1 MTRKKMTQKELIKEI
16 AKRVKDIKELYY
28 SAYPEGNYLTLYFQD
43 GNVSFNNENWD
54 NGKDKNYPIDYWESE
69 KIIIINGIWE
79 KK

>member
-43 GNVSFNNENWD
+43 GNVSFNNEN
-54 NGKDKNYPIDYWESE
+54 
-69 KIIIINGIWE
+69 
-79 KK
+79 